1 MAAPGSGTFPDR
13 ATRHI
18 RSFDGTPIAVFSAGS
33 GPSLILVHG
42 TTADHR
48 TWRVLGPMLAPRHAV
63 HAIDRRGR
71 GDSGDDEGPYSIG
84 LELDDLAAVADTLAA
99 ETGGP
104 VDVLGHSLGGRIA
117 LGASLRTPSIR
128 RVIAYESA
136 PGSTLRAPG
145 ERDELLEAL
154 RDDLARGDN
163 DALLA
168 RFMTDAVGMPPADLA
183 AFRADPIWPLRSAAA
198 PTIVR
203 ELDAADAD
211 PEVSMD
217 ALAAVRVP
225 VLQVAGSASPS
236 SFRLAAAALD
246 TRLADGRL
254 VIVEGARHAAHHSH
268 PAELLAHVEAFLT
281 G

>member
-1 MAAPGSGTFPDR
+1 MSEPVATGFPEQPSR
-13 ATRHI
+13 LIASR
-18 RSFDGTPIAVFSAGS
+18 DGTPIAVFSAGS
-33 GPSLILVHG
+33 GPPLILAHG

-48 TWRVLGPMLAPRHAV
+48 TWRVLGPMLADRHAL
-63 HAIDRRGR
+63 HAVDRRGR
-71 GDSGDDEGPYSIG
+71 GDSGDGPGAYSIG
-84 LELDDLAAVADTLAA
+84 LELDDLAAVADTLAT

-154 RDDLARGDN
+154 RADLVRGNN

-183 AFRADPIWPLRSAAA
+183 AFRADPIWALRAAAA

-203 ELDAADAD
+203 ELDAADSA

-217 ALAAVRVP
+217 ALAAVSVP
-225 VLQVAGSASPS
+225 VLQVGGSASPP
-236 SFRLAAAALD
+236 SFREAAAALD
-246 TRLADGRL
+246 ARLADGRL
-254 VIVEGARHAAHHSH
+254 ATIEGARHAAHHSH
-268 PAELLAHVEAFLT
+268 PAELLGLVEAFLA

>member
-1 MAAPGSGTFPDR
+1 M
-13 ATRHI
+13 
-18 RSFDGTPIAVFSAGS
+18 FSAGS
-33 GPSLILVHG
+33 GPALVLVHG

-48 TWRVLGPMLAPRHAV
+48 TWRVLGPMLAPRHAI

-71 GDSGDDEGPYSIG
+71 GDSGDGAGAYSIG
-84 LELDDLAAVADTLAA
+84 LELDDLAAVADALAA

-145 ERDELLEAL
+145 ERDELLDAL

-168 RFMTDAVGMPPADLA
+168 RFMTEAVGHAAGRPRGVPGGPDLA
-183 AFRADPIWPLRSAAA
+183 AAIGRRTDDRPRARRRRRRPARCRWTRSRRSASRSSRSPA
-198 PTIVR
+198 PR
-203 ELDAADAD
+203 RR
-211 PEVSMD
+211 P
-217 ALAAVRVP
+217 
-225 VLQVAGSASPS
+225 
-236 SFRLAAAALD
+236 SFREAAAALD
-246 TRLADGRL
+246 ARLADGRL
-254 VIVEGARHAAHHSH
+254 AIIEGARHAAHHSH
-268 PAELLAHVEAFLT
+268 PAALLALVEAFVT

>member
-1 MAAPGSGTFPDR
+1 MSASFAEQPSR
-13 ATRHI
+13 AV
-18 RSFDGTPIAVFSAGS
+18 RSSDGTPIAVFSAGS
-33 GPSLILVHG
+33 GPALVLVHG

-48 TWRVLGPMLAPRHAV
+48 TWRVLGPMLTDRHAV

-71 GDSGDDEGPYSIG
+71 GDSGDGAGPYAIG
-84 LELDDLAAVADTLAA
+84 LELDDLAAVADTLVA

-117 LGASLRTPSIR
+117 LGASLRSRSIR

-154 RDDLARGDN
+154 RADLVRGDN

-168 RFMTDAVGMPPADLA
+168 RFMTEAVGMPPADLA
-183 AFRADPIWPLRSAAA
+183 AFRADPIWALRSAAA

-203 ELDAADAD
+203 ELDAADAA
-211 PEVSMD
+211 PEVSLD
-217 ALAAVRVP
+217 ALAAVGVP
-225 VLQVAGSASPS
+225 VLQVAGSASPA
-236 SFRLAAAALD
+236 SFREAAAALD
-246 TRLADGRL
+246 ARLPDGRL
-254 VIVEGARHAAHHSH
+254 AVIQGARHAAHHSH
-268 PAELLAHVEAFLT
+268 PAELLAVVEAFLA

>member
-1 MAAPGSGTFPDR
+1 MR
-13 ATRHI
+13 A
-18 RSFDGTPIAVFSAGS
+18 
-33 GPSLILVHG
+33 
-42 TTADHR
+42 
-48 TWRVLGPMLAPRHAV
+48 
-63 HAIDRRGR
+63 
-71 GDSGDDEGPYSIG
+71 YSIG
-84 LELDDLAAVADTLAA
+84 LELDDLAAVADALAA

-145 ERDELLEAL
+145 ERDELLDAL

-168 RFMTDAVGMPPADLA
+168 RFMTDAVGMPAADLA

-203 ELDAADAD
+203 ELDAADAA

-225 VLQVAGSASPS
+225 VLQLAGSASPS
-236 SFRLAAAALD
+236 SFRRGRRGPRRAARRRPARDHRRRPPRRPPQPPGRAAGL
-246 TRLADGRL
+246 
-254 VIVEGARHAAHHSH
+254 
-268 PAELLAHVEAFLT
+268 VEAFVT

>member
-1 MAAPGSGTFPDR
+1 MPLFPD
-13 ATRHI
+13 APTRLV
-18 RSFDGTPIAVFSAGS
+18 RSSDGSPIAVFSAGA
-33 GPSLILVHG
+33 GPALVLVHG

-48 TWRVLGPMLAPRHAV
+48 TWRVLGPMLAPRHAI

-71 GDSGDDEGPYSIG
+71 GDSGDGGGPYSIG
-84 LELDDLAAVADTLAA
+84 LELDDLAAVADVLA
-99 ETGGP
+99 EESGGP

-117 LGASLRTPSIR
+117 LGATLRTPSIR

-136 PGSTLRAPG
+136 PGSTLRAPS

-154 RDDLARGDN
+154 RADLAGGDN

-168 RFMTDAVGMPPADLA
+168 RFMTEAVGMPPADLA

-203 ELDAADAD
+203 ELDAADAA

-236 SFRLAAAALD
+236 SFRRTAADLD
-246 TRLADGRL
+246 ARLADGRL
-254 VIVEGARHAAHHSH
+254 AIIDGARHAAHHSH
-268 PAELLAHVEAFLT
+268 PTELLALVEAFVT
-281 G
+281 A